1 MVQTVKIK
9 DKEYKLKVTLG
20 LYKNLSFPRSE
31 LETIY
36 IDAKRLGEVLE
47 LALYYGNKALEGWQ
61 SLPDMKKVIT
71 DDDIDD
77 IDDNNLIVKIDQAIL
92 ENLPD
97 QTQKAI
103 KEANGDQEDIE
114 ESKKK

>member
-1 MVQTVKIK
+1 MTQTIKIK
-9 DKEYKLKVTLG
+9 DKDYKLKVTLG
-20 LYKNLSFPRSE
+20 LYKNLSFPRGE

-36 IDAKRLGEVLE
+36 TDAKRLSEVLE
-47 LALYYGNKALEGWQ
+47 LSLYYGNKALEGWK
-61 SLPDMKKVIT
+61 SLADMKKFIT

-77 IDDNNLIVKIDQAIL
+77 IDDNNLIVKIDQAVL

-103 KEANGDQEDIE
+103 KEANKDQENIE